1 MAKEEQIKSQIILDG
16 EKEYKSAC
24 KGINASLREIG
35 SEMKLV
41 TAEFSGNA
49 DSVEALAK
57 KQEVLQKQLEEQ
69 AKKAGAA
76 EEALKKMREGG
87 VDPTSIAF
95 KKMQTNLNNAKADMA
110 KTQAE
115 INGITDSLNQTTP
128 ATEEFATEA
137 ANVDKQLKLL
147 ASEMKVVSAEYEGNA
162 DSAEALKAKLSVLQK
177 TYTEQEKKVQ
187 SLEKALNAAK
197 NEYGE
202 NSNEAREYERQL
214 NECKAELKSTKTQVE
229 KTTDSLEKS
238 SGSWD
243 KIGSA
248 VGKAGKAIGAG
259 VAAMGAAIGAAA
271 GAFLGLAESTREARV
286 NMGKLET
293 GFTTAGHSAEDAKK
307 TYTELY
313 GVLGDDGQATEAAA
327 HLAKLTKNEKELA
340 TWTDIATGVYATFGD
355 SLPIENL
362 TEAANETAKTGAI
375 TGGLADALNWAG
387 VSEDEFQA
395 SLDKC
400 STEQERQALIT
411 KTLNGLYS
419 DAAEK
424 YREVNGDI
432 IDAQKATASLNSA
445 MAELGAIAEPI
456 VTKLKQLAA
465 ELLQQ
470 ITPFVELIGNGLV
483 GALTGAE
490 GAAQQFTDGLLGMV
504 TFAIQKLTEMLP
516 TFINFAFQ
524 MIANIAT
531 GIAQALPTLVP
542 SLVQLVAD
550 IVQVLIDN
558 IPLLIDAALQLV
570 TGLAQG
576 IINAIPVLVAALPT
590 LITSLIDGLLSSIT
604 QIIQAGIDLLTSLI
618 TALPE
623 IIATIVAAIPEI
635 INGIIT
641 ALLENIP
648 LIIQAGIDLLVA
660 LIQALPQIIT
670 TIVQA
675 IPQIISG
682 IVNALVQNIPQIIQA
697 GVQLFVALIQN
708 LPTIIAEIVKAVP
721 QIVSG
726 IVSAFG
732 SLVGEMV
739 KAGANLL
746 HGLWEGISS
755 AAGWLWEKVSGWAS
769 SLVDGIKNFFGIH
782 SPSTVFA
789 EIGTNMGEGVGVGF
803 GESMNG
809 VSSDMTAAMG
819 GAGQLTAAEAVRAVN
834 DGIIANIEGL
844 SGAITAI
851 VERVISG
858 LTAQA
863 QKLNQAGQDFD
874 RHISSGMITA
884 IPQITAKIP
893 QITQSIIT
901 AFNAQNQKFIEAG
914 ITIDKNIAS
923 GMVQGIPQITSK
935 VAQIVQPILTELRSF
950 VSEFTAAGEDM
961 VRGIWQGFQNMSG
974 WLESRVRAMMR
985 EIVAAVEDEM
995 QIASPSKVFAGIGA
1009 YMAQGLGEGFGR
1021 EMRGVEKSIRK
1032 ATDNAVP
1039 DNDDPRPR
1047 KGGRPETRFEVVQNI
1062 YANETSYAQQ
1072 QREAARQFRMIARE
1086 VMT

>member
-1 MAKEEQIKSQIILDG
+1 MAKEEQIKSQIILEG
-16 EKEYKSAC
+16 EKEYRSAC
-24 KGINASLREIG
+24 KGINTSLREIG
-35 SEMKLV
+35 SEMKLA
-41 TAEFSGNA
+41 TAEFGDNA
-49 DSVEALAK
+49 ESIDALTRKQDILK
-57 KQEVLQKQLEEQ
+57 KSLEEQ
-69 AKKAGAA
+69 AKKAKAA
-76 EEALKKMREGG
+76 EDALKKMRDGG
-87 VDPTSIAF
+87 IEPTNPAYQ
-95 KKMQTNLNNAKADMA
+95 KMQTALNNTKADMV
-110 KTQAE
+110 KIQKE
-115 INGITDSLNQTTP
+115 IDDTS
-128 ATEEFATEA
+128 E
-137 ANVDKQLKLL
+137 KLKK
-147 ASEMKVVSAEYEGNA
+147 SKIDWE
-162 DSAEALKAKLSVLQK
+162 SVGD
-177 TYTEQEKKVQ
+177 T
-187 SLEKALNAAK
+187 
-197 NEYGE
+197 
-202 NSNEAREYERQL
+202 
-214 NECKAELKSTKTQVE
+214 
-229 KTTDSLEKS
+229 
-238 SGSWD
+238 
-243 KIGSA
+243 
-248 VGKAGKAIGAG
+248 VGKVGKAIGAG

-313 GVLGDDGQATEAAA
+313 GILGDDGQATEAAA

-590 LITSLIDGLLSSIT
+590 LITSLVDGLLSSIP

-809 VSSDMTAAMG
+809 VSADMTAAMG

-844 SGAITAI
+844 SGAVNAI

>member
-1 MAKEEQIKSQIILDG
+1 MAKEEQIKSQIVLDG

-24 KGINASLREIG
+24 KSINASLREIG

-57 KQEVLQKQLEEQ
+57 KQEILQKQLEEQ

-87 VDPTSIAF
+87 VDPASVAF

-115 INGITDSLNQTTP
+115 IDGITDSLNQTTP
-128 ATEEFATEA
+128 ASEEFATEA
-137 ANVDKQLKLL
+137 ANIDKQLRLL

-177 TYTEQEKKVQ
+177 TYSEQEKKVQ
-187 SLEKALNAAK
+187 SLEKALSAAK
-197 NEYGE
+197 SEYGE
-202 NSNEAREYERQL
+202 NSDEAKEYERQL

-238 SGSWD
+238 SNSWD

-271 GAFLGLAESTREARV
+271 TAFLGLAESTREARE
-286 NMGKLET
+286 NMGKLEA
-293 GFTTAGHSAEDAKK
+293 GFTTAGHSAEDAKN

-313 GVLGDDGQATEAAA
+313 GILGDDGQATEAAA
-327 HLAKLTKNEKELA
+327 HLAQLTNNEQELA

-465 ELLQQ
+465 DLLQQ
-470 ITPFVELIGNGLV
+470 ITPFVELIGTGLT
-483 GALTGAE
+483 GALEGAE

-558 IPLLIDAALQLV
+558 IPLLIDAALQLI

-576 IINAIPVLVAALPT
+576 IINAIPVLVAALPQV
-590 LITSLIDGLLSSIT
+590 ITSLVNGLLAAIP

-697 GVQLFVALIQN
+697 GVQLFVALVRN

-809 VSSDMTAAMG
+809 VSADMTAAMG

-844 SGAITAI
+844 SGAVNAI

-863 QKLNQAGQDFD
+863 QRLNQAGQDFD

-893 QITQSIIT
+893 QITQSILT

-914 ITIDKNIAS
+914 VTIDKNIAS

-950 VSEFTAAGEDM
+950 VSEFTEAGEDM

-1009 YMAQGLGEGFGR
+1009 FMAQGLGDGFGR
-1021 EMRGVEKSIRK
+1021 EMRDVEKTIRK
-1032 ATDNAVP
+1032 ATKNAVP
-1039 DNDDPRPR
+1039 DNNDPRPR
-1047 KGGRPETRFEVVQNI
+1047 RGGRPETRFEVVQNI

>member
-1 MAKEEQIKSQIILDG
+1 MAKEEQIKSQIILEG
-16 EKEYKSAC
+16 EKEYRSAC
-24 KGINASLREIG
+24 KGINTSLREIG
-35 SEMKLV
+35 SEMKLA
-41 TAEFSGNA
+41 TAEFGDNA
-49 DSVEALAK
+49 ESIDALTRKQDILK
-57 KQEVLQKQLEEQ
+57 KSLEEQ
-69 AKKAGAA
+69 AKKAKAA
-76 EEALKKMREGG
+76 EDALKKMRDGG
-87 VDPTSIAF
+87 IEPTNPAYQ
-95 KKMQTNLNNAKADMA
+95 KMQTALNNTKADMV
-110 KTQAE
+110 KIQKE
-115 INGITDSLNQTTP
+115 IDDTS
-128 ATEEFATEA
+128 E
-137 ANVDKQLKLL
+137 KLKK
-147 ASEMKVVSAEYEGNA
+147 SKIDWE
-162 DSAEALKAKLSVLQK
+162 SVGD
-177 TYTEQEKKVQ
+177 T
-187 SLEKALNAAK
+187 
-197 NEYGE
+197 
-202 NSNEAREYERQL
+202 
-214 NECKAELKSTKTQVE
+214 
-229 KTTDSLEKS
+229 
-238 SGSWD
+238 
-243 KIGSA
+243 
-248 VGKAGKAIGAG
+248 VGKVGKAIGAG

-313 GVLGDDGQATEAAA
+313 GILGDDGQATEAAA

-590 LITSLIDGLLSSIT
+590 LITSLIDGLLSSIP

-697 GVQLFVALIQN
+697 GVQLFVALVRN

-732 SLVGEMV
+732 SLVGEIV

-755 AAGWLWEKVSGWAS
+755 AARWLWEKVSGWAS

-809 VSSDMTAAMG
+809 VSADMTAAMG

-844 SGAITAI
+844 SGAVNAI

-863 QKLNQAGQDFD
+863 QRLNQAGQDFD

-893 QITQSIIT
+893 QITQSILT

-914 ITIDKNIAS
+914 VTIDKNIAS

-950 VSEFTAAGEDM
+950 VSEFTEAGEDM

>member
-1 MAKEEQIKSQIILDG
+1 MAKEEQIKSQIILEG
-16 EKEYKSAC
+16 EKEYRSAC
-24 KGINASLREIG
+24 KGINTSIREIG
-35 SEMKLV
+35 SEMKLA
-41 TAEFSGNA
+41 TAEFGDNA
-49 DSVEALAK
+49 ESIDALTRKQDILK
-57 KQEVLQKQLEEQ
+57 KSLEEQ
-69 AKKAGAA
+69 AKKAKAA
-76 EEALKKMREGG
+76 EDALKKMRDGG
-87 VDPTSIAF
+87 IEPTNPAYQ
-95 KKMQTNLNNAKADMA
+95 KMQTALNNTKADMV
-110 KTQAE
+110 KIQKE
-115 INGITDSLNQTTP
+115 IDDTS
-128 ATEEFATEA
+128 E
-137 ANVDKQLKLL
+137 KLKK
-147 ASEMKVVSAEYEGNA
+147 SKIDWE
-162 DSAEALKAKLSVLQK
+162 SVGD
-177 TYTEQEKKVQ
+177 T
-187 SLEKALNAAK
+187 
-197 NEYGE
+197 
-202 NSNEAREYERQL
+202 
-214 NECKAELKSTKTQVE
+214 
-229 KTTDSLEKS
+229 
-238 SGSWD
+238 
-243 KIGSA
+243 
-248 VGKAGKAIGAG
+248 VGKVGKAIGAG

-419 DAAEK
+419 DAAKK

-590 LITSLIDGLLSSIT
+590 LITSLIDGLLSSIP

-697 GVQLFVALIQN
+697 GVQLFVALVRN

-809 VSSDMTAAMG
+809 VSADMTAAMG